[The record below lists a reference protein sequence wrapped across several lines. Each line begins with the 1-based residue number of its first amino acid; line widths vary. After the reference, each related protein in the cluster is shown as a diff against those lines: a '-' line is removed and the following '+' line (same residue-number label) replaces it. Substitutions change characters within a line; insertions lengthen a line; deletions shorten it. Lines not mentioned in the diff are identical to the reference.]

1 MSEYLSKI
9 KRQIEI
15 VGKALTEEKF
25 SIVDLAVEYNVEEL
39 TIKRDLSELRS
50 RGIDIHSLKKTGI
63 KILSPINKNLLKEF
77 ILEYISFSYSDDYP
91 DKSTNILIEKHKEK
105 ALSMVVQLQQAIE
118 KNYSVRID
126 YQATANTIKRDVL
139 VNPLKIFQ
147 SQNDWRLLGI
157 NQNIVKQYYLSKILR
172 VSITSEKF
180 KSISKE
186 KINSFFSSSLKS
198 WIGTEE
204 FLIKVKFEK
213 NWAEIIK
220 SKMFLMNQRITDL
233 EDGSIIFEGVV
244 NSLDEAATWILSFGK
259 GAQIL
264 EPDSLRNKVIQL
276 AKDALSNY

>member
-15 VGKALTEEKF
+15 VGKALTEDKF

-39 TIKRDLSELRS
+39 TIKRDLSDLRS
-50 RGIDIHSLKKTGI
+50 RGIDIHSLKKSGI

-118 KNYSVRID
+118 RNLSVKID
-126 YQATANTIKRDVL
+126 YQATASSVKYDVL

-147 SQNDWRLLGI
+147 SQNDWRLLAI

-172 VSITSEKF
+172 VTPTSEKF
-180 KSISKE
+180 RPIPKE

-204 FLIKVKFEK
+204 FPITIKFEN

-259 GAQIL
+259 GAQVI
-264 EPDSLRNKVIQL
+264 EPESLREKVIQL

>member
-15 VGKALTEEKF
+15 VGKALTEDKF

-39 TIKRDLSELRS
+39 TIKRDLSDLRS
-50 RGIDIHSLKKTGI
+50 RGIDIHSLKKSGI

-118 KNYSVRID
+118 RNLSVKID
-126 YQATANTIKRDVL
+126 YQATASSVKYDVL

-147 SQNDWRLLGI
+147 SQNDWRLLAI

-172 VSITSEKF
+172 VTPTSEKF
-180 KSISKE
+180 KPIPKE

-204 FLIKVKFEK
+204 FPIKIKFEN

-259 GAQIL
+259 GAQVI
-264 EPDSLRNKVIQL
+264 EPESLRKKVIQL